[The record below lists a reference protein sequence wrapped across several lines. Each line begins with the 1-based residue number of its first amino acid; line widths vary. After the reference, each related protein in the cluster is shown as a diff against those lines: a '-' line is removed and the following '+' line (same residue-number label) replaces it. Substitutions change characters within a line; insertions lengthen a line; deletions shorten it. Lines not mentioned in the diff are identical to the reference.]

1 MLAESKQVIL
11 TGDKTQCADIKIIPT
26 GIIEVDIPSEE
37 RHYEAD
43 FAQLC
48 FYIRTQQT
56 ELVCRSEQKNDV
68 VQWKLDLANDDARE
82 LLGMIERA
90 EDEFEQLMRS
100 L

>member
-11 TGDKTQCADIKIIPT
+11 TGDKTQCADIRIIPT

-43 FAQLC
+43 FAQLY
-48 FYIRTQQT
+48 FYTHTQKT

-68 VQWKLDLANDDARE
+68 VQWKLEIANDDARE
-82 LLGMIERA
+82 LLSMIERA